1 MNVYFG
7 WLPYTSIHLF
17 RKWKLFL
24 HAKLFHLCEHFKTWF
39 ACVCACVLFTSLL
52 SHRNAAQSGD
62 TACFGGR
69 GGEKWSAARSTTGIF
84 IFFSSTLT
92 NTQVQMDICL
102 EEFNLRGRWPSYRH
116 VPYFLFPCCL
126 EFLALT
132 QCTLVRLNCH
142 CGLWANICGCSWPMS
157 SRTVLW
163 GGPSSAVLQSCSWQ
177 K

>member
-1 MNVYFG
+1 MTFSSPCVC
-7 WLPYTSIHLF
+7 
-17 RKWKLFL
+17 
-24 HAKLFHLCEHFKTWF
+24 LCVCVCVRASEHVCVR
-39 ACVCACVLFTSLL
+39 ACVRACMLFTSLL

-69 GGEKWSAARSTTGIF
+69 GGEKWSAAKSTTGIF
-84 IFFSSTLT
+84 IFSFSSTFT
-92 NTQVQMDICL
+92 NTQVQM
-102 EEFNLRGRWPSYRH
+102 EEFNLRGRFNPTWPSYRH

-126 EFLALT
+126 EFPALT

-142 CGLWANICGCSWPMS
+142 CGLWANICGCCRPMS

-163 GGPSSAVLQSCSWQ
+163 GGPSSVVLQSCSWQ